1 MFKSLFDFLG
11 CADPGSMDIK
21 VEPPNSSRDESESS
35 TKNAVLQ
42 ATDEKFDCKGEVK
55 VDYHCE
61 LCNEGFDTYRRLLQ
75 HSVEHRLEWPHW
87 CGQCG
92 ANFPRDEALKEHE
105 NTHPNKHVR
114 FCVIC
119 NKSFCF
125 EFRLKAHMWTHAVQP
140 TFRCHLC
147 PDAFC
152 KKQQLIKHLR
162 NHGNHASFECD
173 QCGNSY
179 ADNVSL
185 KRHRKYHRD
194 DLKRHKCHHCSK
206 AFYRQ
211 SDLNNHLRT
220 HTGERPFVCD
230 FCGKAFV
237 QRVHLRNH
245 SHICS
250 KQPSL

>member
-21 VEPPNSSRDESESS
+21 VEPPNSSGDESESS

-55 VDYHCE
+55 VEYHCE

-87 CGQCG
+87 
-92 ANFPRDEALKEHE
+92 
-105 NTHPNKHVR
+105 
-114 FCVIC
+114 
-119 NKSFCF
+119 
-125 EFRLKAHMWTHAVQP
+125 
-140 TFRCHLC
+140 
-147 PDAFC
+147 FC

-245 SHICS
+245 SHICRCADPGFIHAKKELPDS
-250 KQPSL
+250 CSDESEAVSTDDALQVTGRSGHFGVASAVPIFRVV